1 MEKKLNVYKAV
12 MDFQEKFR
20 RFSGAVEKA
29 EPRVQKS
36 GETLLE
42 ERIEQRQKEF
52 EHAVIASYNRFCAN
66 AASEDPENAVRA
78 DCQNLLAA
86 YNLYKAVREAENQF
100 ANEHTAVK
108 KDFLISS
115 LCQKAE
121 YTSGDDFVYLKA
133 WLYFNQNIRD
143 LVPFFALDERGT
155 YNLSFVPERLV
166 KFTLREKEIF
176 SIIAGIHAN

>member
-1 MEKKLNVYKAV
+1 MNKKPDVYKAV

-20 RFSGAVEKA
+20 RFSGAAEKTG
-29 EPRVQKS
+29 PQIQKS

-42 ERIEQRQKEF
+42 ERIEQKQKEY
-52 EHAVIASYNRFCAN
+52 EHAVLSAYNRFCAN
-66 AASEDPENAVRA
+66 AASDDSDNPVRG
-78 DCQNLLAA
+78 DCLNLMAA
-86 YNLYKAVREAENQF
+86 YNLYKAVHEAEKQF
-100 ANEHTAVK
+100 ANEHTALK
-108 KDFLISS
+108 KDILISS

-143 LVPFFALDERGT
+143 LVPIFSQDERGAF
-155 YNLSFVPERLV
+155 YLSFVPERLA

-176 SIIAGIHAN
+176 SIIAGIRP

>member
-1 MEKKLNVYKAV
+1 MEKKPNVYKAV

-20 RFSGAVEKA
+20 RFSGAAEKS
-29 EPRVQKS
+29 EPQIQKS

-42 ERIEQRQKEF
+42 ERIEQKQKEF
-52 EHAVIASYNRFCAN
+52 EHGVMSAYNRFCLS
-66 AASEDPENAVRA
+66 AASDDPENSVRT

-86 YNLYKAVREAENQF
+86 YNLYKAVHEAEKQF
-100 ANEHTAVK
+100 SNEHTALK
-108 KDFLISS
+108 KDILVSS
-115 LCQKAE
+115 LCQKSE

-143 LVPFFALDERGT
+143 LVPFFVQNERGSFS
-155 YNLSFVPERLV
+155 LQFVPERLA

-176 SIIAGIHAN
+176 SIIAGIHAK